1 MVEISTIEEALE
13 DIRRGKPIIIVD
25 DEDRE
30 NEGDFFVPAQI
41 CQPEHINFMARVGGG
56 LVCVSMNPDRFEQL
70 ELDVPLKNTSRFGT
84 PFGIPIDYREV
95 TTGTSAHERA
105 LTARMVADESKG
117 PSDFIRPGH
126 LYTLKARRGGVLERA
141 GHTEASVDL
150 ARLAGFYPAGVIC
163 EVMDEDGSMARLPKL
178 KEIAR
183 RYDLKIVTIRDLIEY
198 RLRRETIV
206 ERVEEREVETAY
218 GRMRLHVFRD
228 IYGRKHYALE
238 KVSDSDVKFV
248 RVHRSNILADILMVK
263 DVEDFGKKE
272 RAMKVIGERG
282 GAFIYLDTGNG
293 HAEAGEKM
301 DFRDYGIGAQIIRLL
316 GYRRIIPITSKPLNY
331 KGIEGFGITI
341 EGFELI

>member
-1 MVEISTIEEALE
+1 MVEISSIEEALE
-13 DIRRGKPIIIVD
+13 DIKRGKPIIIVD

-41 CQPEHINFMARVGGG
+41 CKPEHINLMAKVGGG
-56 LVCVSMNPDRFEQL
+56 LVCVSMDPERFEQL

-84 PFGIPIDYREV
+84 PFGIPIDYKDV

-117 PSDFIRPGH
+117 PSDFIKPGH
-126 LYTLKARRGGVLERA
+126 LYTLKAKKGGVLERA

-163 EVMDEDGSMARLPKL
+163 EIMDEDGSMARMPKL

-183 RYDLKIVTIRDLIEY
+183 KYNLRIITIRDLIEY
-198 RLRRETIV
+198 RLRRESLV
-206 ERVEEREVETAY
+206 EKVDERDVETPF
-218 GRMRLHVFRD
+218 GQMKLHVFRD

-238 KVSDSDVKFV
+238 RESSDEVKFV
-248 RVHRSNILADILMVK
+248 RVHRGNILADVLMVK
-263 DVEDFGKKE
+263 DVEDYGKRE
-272 RAMKVIGERG
+272 RAMRIISEKG
-282 GAFIYLDTGNG
+282 GAFIYLNTGNG
-293 HAEAGEKM
+293 EEREKDRM

-316 GYRRIIPITSKPLNY
+316 GYRRIVPITSRPLHY
-331 KGIEGFGITI
+331 RGIEGFGIEI

>member
-13 DIRRGKPIIIVD
+13 DIRRGRPIIIVD

-56 LVCVSMNPDRFEQL
+56 LVCVSMTPERFEQL
-70 ELDVPLKNTSRFGT
+70 ELEVPLKNTSRFGT
-84 PFGIPIDYREV
+84 PFGIPIDYKEV

-117 PSDFIRPGH
+117 ASDFVRPGH
-126 LYTLKARRGGVLERA
+126 LYTLKARKGGVLERA

-163 EVMDEDGSMARLPKL
+163 EVMDEDGSMARLPRL

-183 RYDLKIVTIRDLIEY
+183 KYDLKIVTIRDLIEY

-206 ERVEEREVETAY
+206 EKMEEREVETAY
-218 GRMRLHVFRD
+218 GRMKLHVFRD

-248 RVHRSNILADILMVK
+248 RVHRGSILADVLMVK

-272 RAMKVIGERG
+272 RAMRVISERG

-293 HAEAGEKM
+293 NLAPGEKM
-301 DFRDYGIGAQIIRLL
+301 DFRDYGIGAQIIRML

-331 KGIEGFGITI
+331 KGIEGFGISI